1 MHVSQ
6 EASEILEWV
15 ESPETAISGC
25 LSFLKDLHR
34 LLAVLEIFSVYL
46 NCGVKSMLNEAERV
60 ENVKNDVVN
69 ISWIVSII
77 FEYSLVGP

>member
-6 EASEILEWV
+6 VVSEILEWL

-34 LLAVLEIFSVYL
+34 LLQ
-46 NCGVKSMLNEAERV
+46 
-60 ENVKNDVVN
+60 
-69 ISWIVSII
+69 SWQKLLWTARAQAINACFVHSDSCKTS
-77 FEYSLVGP
+77 FRPPPPPPPFHC

>member
-1 MHVSQ
+1 
-6 EASEILEWV
+6 
-15 ESPETAISGC
+15 
-25 LSFLKDLHR
+25 
-34 LLAVLEIFSVYL
+34 
-46 NCGVKSMLNEAERV
+46 MLNKAERV